1 MEVKLLLTFPVGI
14 EDVVR
19 EEIRE
24 KIDSCIIEES
34 PLDTPGKLIIQLPES
49 KRDVVSSLRSVDSIM
64 DYLGSFKV
72 DKDKSALDKICQEIL
87 NIDFPEDF
95 RNASSFRVT
104 CDRRGKH
111 DYTSMDVEKA
121 VGQVL
126 VDKYRLKVKLEGF
139 EANVFIEIVE
149 DACFVG
155 LLREEYLRGR
165 YFVFH
170 HPAAI
175 KPSIAYAMIKLA
187 DVKPGMTILDPM
199 CGGGTILIEAA
210 LTLSDVKLY
219 GFDISEYFLEGGV
232 LNSEAMSLSD
242 RIIFK
247 KVDCRNLSKIVDFK
261 VDRIIT
267 NPPYGTKPIFKI
279 NPRPLYLKCLIEMS
293 KVLAKDGKIVIITIK
308 PDCVKN
314 ALDKAG
320 LKIEHERTV
329 KHNDTNPE
337 IIILTKNG

>member
-1 MEVKLLLTFPVGI
+1 MRLLLTFPVGI
-14 EDVVR
+14 EDVVG

-24 KIDSCIIEES
+24 KIDSCIIEEN
-34 PLDTPGKLIIQLPES
+34 PLNTPGKLIIQLPES
-49 KRDVVSSLRSVDSIM
+49 KRNTVSSLRSVDFVM

-72 DKDKSALDKICQEIL
+72 DKDKSALNRICQEIL

-104 CDRRGKH
+104 CVRRGRH

-139 EANVFIEIVE
+139 EANVFIEIVD

-210 LTLSDVKLY
+210 LTVSNVKLY

-232 LNSEAMSLSD
+232 LNSEAMGLSD

-247 KVDCRNLSKIVDFK
+247 KVDCKKLSKLIDFK

-267 NPPYGTKPIFKI
+267 NPPYGTKPLLKI
-279 NPRPLYLKCLIEMS
+279 DPCRLYFKCLMEMK
-293 KVLAKDGKIVIITIK
+293 KVLLDNGRIVIITLK
-308 PDCVKN
+308 PNCVKN
-314 ALDKAG
+314 ALHRIG
-320 LKIEHERTV
+320 LKIDHERTL
-329 KHNDTNPE
+329 KHNDTYPQ
-337 IIILTKNG
+337 IFILSSV